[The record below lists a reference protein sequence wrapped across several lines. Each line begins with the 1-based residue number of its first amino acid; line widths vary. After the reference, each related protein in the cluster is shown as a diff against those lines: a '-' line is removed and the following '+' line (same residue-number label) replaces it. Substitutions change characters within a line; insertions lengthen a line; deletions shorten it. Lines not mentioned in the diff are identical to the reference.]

1 MLIAD
6 LITVVVYFVKDF
18 PDFLMNNK
26 KNPQSYEIFE
36 PFYLEIK
43 IIGKFRI

>member
-6 LITVVVYFVKDF
+6 HVMVVVYFVKDF

-26 KNPQSYEIFE
+26 KNPQSYENFD